1 MTWPQYRPLSAL
13 TSRPDL
19 ADHTVQKII
28 RRRQVTATAPLT
40 DAGIHPL
47 LARVYSARGVAS
59 SALLDLALEHLL
71 PPTQLLH
78 ADRAATL
85 LADALATDK
94 RIVVI
99 GDFDAD
105 GATSTALVVSA
116 LRAFGA
122 RHVDYL
128 VPNRFEYGYG
138 LTPEIVALAA
148 SDNPD
153 LIITVDNGIS
163 SIEGVAA
170 ANSLGITTLITDH
183 HLAGRELPQAQV
195 IVNPN
200 QPGCDFP
207 SKALA
212 GVGVIFYIMLALRAE
227 LRARDWFAQ
236 RPEVNLAQYL
246 DLVALG
252 TVADVVPL
260 DRNNRIMVA
269 EGLRRIRSGHCRPG
283 ILALLEVASRQRAS
297 VVASDL
303 GFAVAP
309 RINAAGR
316 LEDMSIGIECLL
328 SEDMADARS
337 RATRLHQLNQDRR
350 VIEQGMQDQALD
362 ILAKLSLA
370 EGDSAPVAMTL
381 YQSGWHQ
388 GVIGILASRIKDRLH
403 RPTIVFADGDT
414 GELKGSARSI
424 PGIHIR
430 DILDAVATRHPGL
443 VTRFGGHAMAAGLTL
458 PHAGYEAFAAAF
470 VEEVE
475 RHAEDV
481 HLQAVIE
488 SDGELSA
495 QEFQL
500 ALATELRFAG
510 PWGQHFPEPVFD
522 GRFTVVSQRLV
533 GEKHLKLVLTP
544 VGSDTLLDGIAFNID
559 PGAWPN
565 PAVAEVEI
573 AYRLDV
579 NEFRGQRSVQLMVEH
594 LVAG

>member
-1 MTWPQYRPLSAL
+1 MHKR
-13 TSRPDL
+13 
-19 ADHTVQKII
+19 I
-28 RRRQVTATAPLT
+28 RRRQVSSNTPFSDT
-40 DAGIHPL
+40 GIHPL
-47 LARVYSARGVAS
+47 LARVYRARGVES
-59 SALLDLALEHLL
+59 SAQLDLSLEHLL
-71 PPTQLLH
+71 PPTQLRNV
-78 ADRAATL
+78 DRAATL

-105 GATSTALVVSA
+105 GATSTALAVSA

-148 SDNPD
+148 QDKPD

-163 SIEGVAA
+163 SLDGVAA
-170 ANSLGITTLITDH
+170 ASALGIATLITDH
-183 HLAGRELPQAQV
+183 HLAGRELPQAAV

-200 QPGCDFP
+200 QPGCEFP

-212 GVGVIFYIMLALRAE
+212 GVGVIFYTMLALRAE
-227 LRARDWFAQ
+227 LRARGWFTQ
-236 RPEVNLAQYL
+236 RAEVNLAQYL

-260 DRNNRIMVA
+260 DRNNRILVA
-269 EGLRRIRSGHCRPG
+269 EGLRRIRAGQSRPG
-283 ILALLEVASRQRAS
+283 ILALLEVASRQYAS

-303 GFAVAP
+303 GFAIAP

-328 SEDMADARS
+328 CEDMATARS
-337 RATRLHQLNQDRR
+337 QASRLHQINQERR
-350 VIEQGMQDQALD
+350 VIEQVMQDEALR
-362 ILAKLSLA
+362 ILAKLELHEASNL
-370 EGDSAPVAMTL
+370 PVAMTL
-381 YQSGWHQ
+381 YQRGWHQ

-403 RPTIVFADGDT
+403 RPTIAFADGDA

-458 PHAGYEAFAAAF
+458 PREAYDEFAAAF
-470 VEEVE
+470 VAEVE
-475 RHAEDV
+475 RHAQDV

-488 SDGELSA
+488 SDGELA
-495 QEFQL
+495 AEDFQL
-500 ALATELRFAG
+500 ALATQLRFAG

-533 GEKHLKLVLTP
+533 GEKHLKLVLSP
-544 VGSDTLLDGIAFNID
+544 AGSDTLLDAIAFNID
-559 PGAWPN
+559 PRVWPDFSVN
-565 PAVAEVEI
+565 AIEI

-579 NEFRGQRSVQLMVEH
+579 NEFRGQRSVQLMVEQ
-594 LVAG
+594 LVAC

>member
-1 MTWPQYRPLSAL
+1 M
-13 TSRPDL
+13 
-19 ADHTVQKII
+19 QKRI
-28 RRRQVTATAPLT
+28 RRRQVPATGPLSG
-40 DAGIHPL
+40 AGLHPV
-47 LARVYSARGVAS
+47 LARVYSARGIDS
-59 SALLDLALEHLL
+59 SRQLDLALAQLL
-71 PPTQLLH
+71 PPAELRH
-78 ADRAATL
+78 ADRAASL
-85 LADALATDK
+85 LADALAADR
-94 RIVVI
+94 RIVII

-105 GATSTALVVSA
+105 GATSTALAVSA

-122 RHVDYL
+122 RQVDYL

-148 SDNPD
+148 RGNPD
-153 LIITVDNGIS
+153 LIVTVDNGIS
-163 SIEGVAA
+163 SLEGVAA
-170 ANSLGITTLITDH
+170 ASARGITTLITDH
-183 HLAGRELPQAQV
+183 HLAGRELPQAAV

-200 QPGCDFP
+200 QPGCEFP

-227 LRARDWFAQ
+227 LRARNWFAQ
-236 RPEVNLAQYL
+236 RAEVNLAQFL

-260 DRNNRIMVA
+260 DRNNRILVA
-269 EGLRRIRSGHCRPG
+269 EGLRRIRAGQCRPG
-283 ILALLEVASRQRAS
+283 ILALLEVAARQRAS

-328 SEDMADARS
+328 SEDPAGARACAS
-337 RATRLHQLNQDRR
+337 RLHQLNQERR
-350 VIEQGMQDQALD
+350 VIERDMQEEALQ
-362 ILAKLSLA
+362 ILEKLALS
-370 EGDSAPVAMTL
+370 EGDVPPVAMTL

-403 RPTIVFADGDT
+403 RPTIAFADGDT

-458 PHAGYEAFAAAF
+458 PREGYEAFSVAF
-470 VEEVE
+470 TQEVE
-475 RHAEDV
+475 RHARDV

-495 QEFQL
+495 ADFQL
-500 ALATELRFAG
+500 ALAAELRFAG

-522 GRFTVVSQRLV
+522 GRFAVVSQRLV

-544 VGSDTLLDGIAFNID
+544 VGCDTLLDAIAFNID
-559 PGAWPN
+559 PRSWPN
-565 PAVAEVEI
+565 PAATELEI

-579 NEFRGQRSVQLMVEH
+579 NEFRGQRSLQLIVEQ
-594 LVAG
+594 LAVC

>member
-1 MTWPQYRPLSAL
+1 M
-13 TSRPDL
+13 
-19 ADHTVQKII
+19 QKVI
-28 RRRQVTATAPLT
+28 RRRPHATAGQFV
-40 DAGIHPL
+40 ASNIHPL
-47 LARVYSARGVAS
+47 LARVYSSRGVESPAQ
-59 SALLDLALEHLL
+59 LDLALAHLL
-71 PPTQLLH
+71 SPTLLLN

-85 LADALATDK
+85 LADALAADK

-116 LRAFGA
+116 LRDFGA
-122 RHVDYL
+122 SNVGYL

-138 LTPEIVALAA
+138 LTPEIVAIAGQ
-148 SDNPD
+148 SHPE

-170 ANSLGITTLITDH
+170 ANALGIATLITDH
-183 HLAGRELPQAQV
+183 HLAGRELPQADV

-200 QPGCDFP
+200 QPGCEFP

-227 LRARDWFAQ
+227 LRTRGWFEERA
-236 RPEVNLAQYL
+236 EINLAHYL

-260 DRNNRIMVA
+260 DRNNRILVA
-269 EGLRRIRSGHCRPG
+269 EGLRRIRAGRCRPG
-283 ILALLEVASRQRAS
+283 ILALLEVASRQCQS

-316 LEDMSIGIECLL
+316 LKDMSIGIECLL
-328 SEDMADARS
+328 CNDMVAARS
-337 RATRLHQLNQDRR
+337 QANQLNELNQQRR
-350 VIEQGMQDQALD
+350 VIEQDMQDEAIQILD
-362 ILAKLSLA
+362 ELSLHDA
-370 EGDSAPVAMTL
+370 SDMPVAMTL

-403 RPTIVFADGDT
+403 RPTIAFADGDS

-458 PHAGYEAFAAAF
+458 PRAAYDEFANAF
-470 VEEVE
+470 VEEVAL
-475 RHAEDV
+475 HAQAV
-481 HLQAVIE
+481 HLQAVLE
-488 SDGELSA
+488 SDGELA
-495 QEFQL
+495 ADEFQL
-500 ALATELRFAG
+500 SLATELRFAG
-510 PWGQHFPEPVFD
+510 PWGQHFPEPMFD
-522 GRFTVVSQRLV
+522 GQFSVVTQRLV

-544 VGSDTLLDGIAFNID
+544 VGSDLLLDAIAFNID
-559 PGAWPN
+559 PGLWPDDS
-565 PAVAEVEI
+565 VELVEI

-594 LVAG
+594 LVAV